1 VKLRWPQTSKTEQ
14 DINIDRNFMFTIIGI
29 TGRVGSSTA
38 GTLLAA
44 GKKVR
49 GIVREETKAAHW
61 AKQGVEIVHGNLDDI
76 AVLTEAFR
84 GSEGVFVMVPPYFA
98 PAPGYPETRSIVAN
112 IRSALVAAQP
122 KKVVYLSS
130 VGAQHQHSLGLIT
143 QSHILEQKMRT
154 LPFASAFIRAAWFLE
169 NYQWDVQS
177 AQERGEIDMYLT
189 PDRSISMVAIR
200 DIGELAATTLQQE
213 WNGNRVL
220 ELEGPAKYSPA
231 AAAAAFSRLLGH
243 PVTGHP
249 IPRSE
254 WHRLFVQ
261 QGTAEDRTAPRIE
274 MLDGFN
280 SGWIDFEGDGAER
293 FMGKVTLEEA
303 IKSLI
308 AKRSVP
314 A

>member
-1 VKLRWPQTSKTEQ
+1 
-14 DINIDRNFMFTIIGI
+14 MFTIIGI
-29 TGRVGSSTA
+29 TGRVGGSTA
-38 GTLLAA
+38 EALLAA

-49 GIVREETKAAHW
+49 AIVRDKARAAHW
-61 AKQGVEIVHGNLDDI
+61 AERGVELVQGDLDDS
-76 AVLTEAFR
+76 AALTEAFR

-98 PAPGYPETRSIVAN
+98 PAPGYPETKSIVAN
-112 IRSALVAAQP
+112 IRSALVAAKP
-122 KKVVYLSS
+122 KKVVFLSS

-143 QSHILEQKMRT
+143 QSHILEQEMRT

-177 AQERGEIDMYLT
+177 ARERGEIDMYLT
-189 PDRSISMVAIR
+189 PDRSISMVATR
-200 DIGELAATTLQQE
+200 DIGELAAKTLQQE
-213 WNGNRVL
+213 WKGNRVL
-220 ELEGPAKYSPA
+220 ELEGPEKYSPA
-231 AAAAAFSRLLGH
+231 AAAVAFSRLLGRS
-243 PVTGHP
+243 VTGHP

-293 FMGKVTLEEA
+293 FKGKATLEEV

-308 AKRSVP
+308 AKNSAP

>member
-1 VKLRWPQTSKTEQ
+1 
-14 DINIDRNFMFTIIGI
+14 MFTIMGI
-29 TGRVGSSTA
+29 TGRVGGSTA
-38 GTLLAA
+38 ETLLAA

-49 GIVREETKAAHW
+49 GIVRDKARAAHW
-61 AKQGVEIVHGNLDDI
+61 AKQGVELLDGNLDDI
-76 AVLTEAFR
+76 GALTEAFR
-84 GSEGVFVMVPPYFA
+84 GSDGVFVMVPPYFA
-98 PAPGYPETRSIVAN
+98 PAPGYPETKSIVAN
-112 IRSALVAAQP
+112 IRSALAADKP

-130 VGAQHQHSLGLIT
+130 VGAQHQHGLGLIT
-143 QSHILEQKMRT
+143 QSHILEEEMRT
-154 LPFASAFIRAAWFLE
+154 LPSANAFIRPAWFLE

-177 AQERGEIDMYLT
+177 AQERGEIDLYLNL
-189 PDRSISMVAIR
+189 DRSISMVATR
-200 DIGELAATTLQQE
+200 DIGELAAKALQQE
-213 WNGNRVL
+213 WKGNRVL
-220 ELEGPAKYSPA
+220 ELEGPEKYSPA
-231 AAAAAFSRLLGH
+231 AAAVAFSRLLGR

-293 FMGKVTLEEA
+293 FKGKVTLEEV

-308 AKRSVP
+308 AKNFEP

>member
-1 VKLRWPQTSKTEQ
+1 
-14 DINIDRNFMFTIIGI
+14 MFTIMGI
-29 TGRVGSSTA
+29 TGRVGGSTA
-38 GTLLAA
+38 ETLLAA

-49 GIVREETKAAHW
+49 GIVRDKARAAHW
-61 AKQGVEIVHGNLDDI
+61 AKQGVELLDGNLDEI
-76 AVLTEAFR
+76 GALTEAFR
-84 GSEGVFVMVPPYFA
+84 GSDGVFVMVPPYFA
-98 PAPGYPETRSIVAN
+98 PAPGYPETKSIVAN
-112 IRSALVAAQP
+112 IRSALAAAKP

-130 VGAQHQHSLGLIT
+130 VGAQHQHGLGLIT
-143 QSHILEQKMRT
+143 QSHILEEEMRT
-154 LPFASAFIRAAWFLE
+154 LPSANAFIRPAWFLE

-177 AQERGEIDMYLT
+177 AQERGEIDLYLNL
-189 PDRSISMVAIR
+189 DRSISMVATR
-200 DIGELAATTLQQE
+200 DIGELAAKALQQE
-213 WNGNRVL
+213 WKGNRVL
-220 ELEGPAKYSPA
+220 ELEGPEKYSPA
-231 AAAAAFSRLLGH
+231 AAAVAFSRLLGR

-293 FMGKVTLEEA
+293 FKGKVTLEEV

-308 AKRSVP
+308 AKNFEP

>member
-1 VKLRWPQTSKTEQ
+1 
-14 DINIDRNFMFTIIGI
+14 MFTIIGI
-29 TGRVGSSTA
+29 TGRVGGSTA
-38 GTLLAA
+38 ETLLAA

-49 GIVREETKAAHW
+49 GIVRDKARAAYW
-61 AKQGVEIVHGNLDDI
+61 AKQGVELLYGNLDDI
-76 AVLTEAFR
+76 ATLTEACR

-112 IRSALVAAQP
+112 IRSALVAAKP
-122 KKVVYLSS
+122 KKVVCLSS
-130 VGAQHQHSLGLIT
+130 VGAQRQHGLGLIT
-143 QSHILEQKMRT
+143 QSQILEQEMRA
-154 LPFASAFIRAAWFLE
+154 LPFPSAAIRAAWFLE

-189 PDRSISMVAIR
+189 PDRNISMVATR
-200 DIGELAATTLQQE
+200 DIGELAARTLQQE

-220 ELEGPAKYSPA
+220 ELEGPEKFSPA
-231 AAAAAFSRLLGH
+231 AAVVALARLLGH
-243 PVTGHP
+243 PVTGHLL
-249 IPRSE
+249 PRSE

-280 SGWIDFEGDGAER
+280 SGWIDFEGDGLER
-293 FMGKVTLEEA
+293 FKGNVTLEEVL
-303 IKSLI
+303 KSLI
-308 AKRSVP
+308 AKESAP